1 MCFATFF
8 LPAFFVSK
16 LSEASYT
23 CRGTIS
29 HPENEHPRS
38 AFKSVFLISL
48 NLHVSVIVIIFEL
61 VMLSSGGFSVV
72 VRFLIV
78 STRRRHRRVAAR
90 SIKEFRAVF
99 LNVLW
104 FFFHPSVKFLSL
116 RITVLSR
123 GCFRIR
129 TARDNLYCC
138 TQIIIIT
145 RLSLRKNDLLVGF
158 VFLGVAC

>member
-1 MCFATFF
+1 MNWCPDKQYGVKRVRYLPPDHLLWIRDGDSFSYWWLFCVLRLFF

-38 AFKSVFLISL
+38 VFKSVFLISL

-104 FFFHPSVKFLSL
+104 FFFPSVCQISQPPNHGVVPG
-116 RITVLSR
+116 VL
-123 GCFRIR
+123 
-129 TARDNLYCC
+129 
-138 TQIIIIT
+138 
-145 RLSLRKNDLLVGF
+145 
-158 VFLGVAC
+158 

>member
-1 MCFATFF
+1 
-8 LPAFFVSK
+8 
-16 LSEASYT
+16 
-23 CRGTIS
+23 
-29 HPENEHPRS
+29 
-38 AFKSVFLISL
+38 
-48 NLHVSVIVIIFEL
+48 
-61 VMLSSGGFSVV
+61 MLSSGGFSVV

-78 STRRRHRRVAAR
+78 STRRRRRRRVAAR

-99 LNVLW
+99 LNVLC

-129 TARDNLYCC
+129 TAHDNLCCC

-145 RLSLRKNDLLVGF
+145 RLSLLRKTIYSLDLSSWELLAEDRVDRWHTFGF
-158 VFLGVAC
+158 LRRRLAFWVLTVTLPECRPVKTTIMESS